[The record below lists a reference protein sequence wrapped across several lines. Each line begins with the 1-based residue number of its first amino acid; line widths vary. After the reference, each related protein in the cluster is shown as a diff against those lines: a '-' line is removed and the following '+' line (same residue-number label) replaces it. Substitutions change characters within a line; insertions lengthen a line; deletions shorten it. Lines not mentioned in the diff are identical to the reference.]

1 MGNGP
6 FFPRFIK
13 EKALKNVP
21 LCTSSEVE
29 TTNLRFFERN
39 LANRGRRTLS
49 PPFLYL
55 KNVGFFLFPASVYFF
70 LAKSQLRFPPV
81 PQRDRGDEKARLR
94 GGTGRV
100 SVPLNLKRFRIN
112 DRFCAGRGAGSGRP
126 GWYCSSFPDGRR
138 PCAALRGVPEERRC
152 VRRGVP
158 DG

>member
-49 PPFLYL
+49 PPFFFHFPPLVPERSRAL
-55 KNVGFFLFPASVYFF
+55 SQWRLHFPRFFLFALFF
-70 LAKSQLRFPPV
+70 
-81 PQRDRGDEKARLR
+81 RGVLCPKDGGGVGARVRLR
-94 GGTGRV
+94 CFRGIRRRYGACMRRSGV
-100 SVPLNLKRFRIN
+100 SPA
-112 DRFCAGRGAGSGRP
+112 AGRTAAGS
-126 GWYCSSFPDGRR
+126 RR
-138 PCAALRGVPEERRC
+138 SWRA
-152 VRRGVP
+152 
-158 DG
+158 

>member
-49 PPFLYL
+49 PPVLRSIP
-55 KNVGFFLFPASVYFF
+55 GAFFLLISV
-70 LAKSQLRFPPV
+70 LPGA
-81 PQRDRGDEKARLR
+81 DRAY
-94 GGTGRV
+94 
-100 SVPLNLKRFRIN
+100 
-112 DRFCAGRGAGSGRP
+112 GRG
-126 GWYCSSFPDGRR
+126 
-138 PCAALRGVPEERRC
+138 
-152 VRRGVP
+152 VRRDAAVYGKKSETA
-158 DG
+158 GKKGG